1 MDDSQERL
9 IEATVRPISYNAE
22 MRHAAADFIGKRIA
36 AKAWL
41 FGERGV
47 F

>member
-1 MDDSQERL
+1 MDDSNKRQ
-9 IEATVRPISYNAE
+9 IEAAVRPISDNSE